1 MLPLISFISYG
12 SLQCSLIKTAEHLV
26 FKQQTDSPFPRNK
39 YRLLWHTLTK
49 SWHTLTM
56 LPLSP
61 RHVTSSEL
69 LHCTIPASLC
79 SSSYPLTLFD
89 IMPWSNRSNI
99 LKPPDMTSR
108 TNHGSENHPQQFRA
122 SYIRATILLLFIII
136 SNLYTVRITFKAI
149 RLEIC
154 RSGPISFKASTWKV
168 RNSTDR
174 ATRIKISA
182 CEPCLTYFSS
192 ISSDHISKWMPAT

>member
-1 MLPLISFISYG
+1 MTHADVVVTHADNVVTFSKTCYYIGATPLRNTC
-12 SLQCSLIKTAEHLV
+12 LMNLLLV
-26 FKQQTDSPFPRNK
+26 FFFLFSHTI
-39 YRLLWHTLTK
+39 WHYA
-49 SWHTLTM
+49 M
-56 LPLSP
+56 
-61 RHVTSSEL
+61 
-69 LHCTIPASLC
+69 
-79 SSSYPLTLFD
+79 
-89 IMPWSNRSNI
+89 NRSNI

-122 SYIRATILLLFIII
+122 SYIRATILLLFIVF